1 MPMQRTIKLFSGV
14 LVVGVLAGCAC
25 AHGAK
30 RGSSKTVTLRQELH
44 QLSSRV
50 GNLEVNVN
58 DLASSQRETQNQ
70 LRALTGLQE
79 GLRQQLEALSKQT
92 PATSQEPDEK

>member
-1 MPMQRTIKLFSGV
+1 MRRTIKLLSSV
-14 LVVGVLAGCAC
+14 LVVSVLAGCAC

-30 RGSSKTVTLRQELH
+30 RGSSADAMRQELH
-44 QLSSRV
+44 QLSSHV

-58 DLASSQRETQNQ
+58 ALESSQREMQNQ

-79 GLRQQLEALSKQT
+79 GLRQQLEAMSKQT
-92 PATSQEPDEK
+92 PAASQEPDEK